1 MNGDH
6 LALLLGGGDG
16 IVSDITR
23 NGSGG
28 ACLVLLLVSLLAV
41 GRGLAGSRGGGLG
54 ASLAVRRCEDGRE
67 ENNEEDK
74 EEKEREEKKE
84 EEDDEEEG
92 ETRTRRRR
100 RRRRRRRHLGGIK
113 GGRNDEEKG
122 R

>member
-92 ETRTRRRR
+92 GNENEEEEEEEEEEEAFRWDQ
-100 RRRRRRRHLGGIK
+100 
-113 GGRNDEEKG
+113 GR
-122 R
+122 